1 MIEWTDKGLRRVSAG
16 EGGSEE
22 DVGGESAGEECN
34 NDPMS
39 RTDMVRAYTES
50 LLEQFLE
57 VEKLHR
63 DPDGDY
69 PVRFRSA
76 KYYVRVDGGSVDNP
90 VVQVFA
96 IVLAEIDPSAELLEV
111 LNLINTQLR
120 FARAFWVNGQVLI
133 ESEMPGDGLSL
144 AGFSNSCITVAEAAD
159 HFGPRLAEQF
169 GGKTAF
175 ADEQG
180 PDYQRPELSTGLYL

>member
-1 MIEWTDKGLRRVSAG
+1 
-16 EGGSEE
+16 
-22 DVGGESAGEECN
+22 
-34 NDPMS
+34 MS

-50 LLEQFLE
+50 LLEQLLE
-57 VEKLHR
+57 VDKVHR
-63 DPDGDY
+63 DHDGDY

-76 KYYVRVDGGSVDNP
+76 LYYVRVDGGSEDNP

-96 IVLAEIDPSAELLEV
+96 TVLAEVASSAGLFEA
-111 LNLINTQLR
+111 LNLINTRLR
-120 FARAFWVNGQVLI
+120 FARTFWVNDQVLI

-144 AGFSNSCITVAEAAD
+144 AGFSNSCNTVADAAD
-159 HFGPRLAEQF
+159 FFGPRLAEEF

-180 PDYQRPELSTGLYL
+180 PDYRRPELPTGVYL